1 MKLQVNLF
9 GLLLLASTAQG
20 KTDSKVL
27 KEMTVP
33 NEISQHVE
41 EFK

>member
-1 MKLQVNLF
+1 MFV
-9 GLLLLASTAQG
+9 LLLLTAQG